1 MANYFY
7 VNNSSHLPRGG
18 RRYFSRSVVILPP
31 LVFNFIPA
39 PTGCTFS
46 IILLNEMLL
55 WSRFQMVFTVSS
67 LCKQPLFH
75 NSYKTIFMTSSVQAT
90 PDWLTAITFNND
102 GLIPAI
108 AQDHKSGRILMM
120 AWMNAEALQLT
131 AQTQTA
137 VYYSRSR
144 AKLWHKG
151 ETSGHT
157 QQVHDI
163 RLDCDADVIV
173 LSVTQV
179 GGIACHTGRESC
191 FYQRLDLSGSN
202 PKWQTVDAVLK
213 DPSDIYNTAKL
224 TEVSDTI
231 VKAATNSTTNVAES
245 SKAPPSILQQLDQV
259 LIERKQADSD
269 SSYVASLYAKGL
281 NKILEKV
288 GEEATESII
297 AAKDFA
303 NSNEQADKADY
314 DAARDEL
321 IYEVAD
327 VWFHTLVGLA
337 WFDIESDAV
346 LNELGRRF
354 GLSGIDEKAAR

>member
-1 MANYFY
+1 MTTPAWL
-7 VNNSSHLPRGG
+7 NS
-18 RRYFSRSVVILPP
+18 
-31 LVFNFIPA
+31 
-39 PTGCTFS
+39 
-46 IILLNEMLL
+46 
-55 WSRFQMVFTVSS
+55 
-67 LCKQPLFH
+67 
-75 NSYKTIFMTSSVQAT
+75 
-90 PDWLTAITFNND
+90 ITFNAD

-108 AQDHKSGRILMM
+108 AQDHATGRVLMM
-120 AWMNAEALQLT
+120 AWMNMEALQLT

-179 GGIACHTGRESC
+179 GGIACHTGRQSC
-191 FYQRLDLSGSN
+191 FYQRLDLSGDE
-202 PKWQTVDAVLK
+202 PQWQSVDPIIK
-213 DPSDIYNTAKL
+213 DPADIYADPKPDTSVATAHRAPS
-224 TEVSDTI
+224 TDTADL
-231 VKAATNSTTNVAES
+231 AANL
-245 SKAPPSILQQLDQV
+245 SILQQLDAV
-259 LIERKQADSD
+259 LAERKTADAD

-297 AAKDFA
+297 AAKDLA
-303 NSNEQADKADY
+303 YYNAADTDAATASIT
-314 DAARDEL
+314 AARDEL

-346 LNELGRRF
+346 LDELARRF
-354 GLSGIDEKAAR
+354 GLSGIAEKAARKP